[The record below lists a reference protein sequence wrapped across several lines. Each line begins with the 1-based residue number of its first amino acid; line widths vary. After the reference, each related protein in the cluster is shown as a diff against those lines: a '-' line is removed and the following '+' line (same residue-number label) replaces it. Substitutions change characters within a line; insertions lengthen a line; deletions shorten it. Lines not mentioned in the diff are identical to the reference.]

1 MYPHHCESIDR
12 VRAYFEAISTVQAL
26 LLGGSLAHGFESV
39 TSDVDI
45 MIIVP
50 EEEYQER
57 LKTEQMAFYNREL
70 CTYPEGYVDGK
81 FLSLSFLRK
90 VAELGSEPARFAF
103 AGSQVLF
110 SRQGGLAELLQSIAH
125 YPVEQK
131 VHRITRFNAQ
141 FEAWN
146 WYSHEALR
154 LNNRYLLGVSA
165 QKLALFGGRMVLAH
179 NELLYPYHKWFLRVL
194 ETAPDKPA
202 DIVTRIREMCEQPG
216 EQTVVAFYDCVR
228 NFRTWETAS
237 TGWPNQFVLDSEL
250 NWVHGLTPV
259 DDL

>member
-1 MYPHHCESIDR
+1 MYPHHCESIER
-12 VRAYFEAISTVQAL
+12 VRAYFEAIPSVQAL
-26 LLGGSLAHGFESV
+26 LLGGSLAHGFESS

-57 LKTEQMAFYNREL
+57 LRTEQMAFYNREL

-81 FLSLSFLRK
+81 HLSIAFLRN
-90 VAELGSEPARFAF
+90 VAQQGSEPARFAF
-103 AGSQVLF
+103 AGSRVLF
-110 SRQGGLAELLQSIAH
+110 SRVEGLDELLQQITR
-125 YPVEQK
+125 YPVAQK
-131 VHRITRFNAQ
+131 VYRINRFFAQ

-146 WYSHEALR
+146 WYAHEALR
-154 LNNRYLLGVSA
+154 LNNRYLLGVSV

-179 NELLYPYHKWFLRVL
+179 NEMLYPYHKWFLRVL
-194 ETAPDKPA
+194 EGAPSKPA
-202 DIVTRIREMCEQPG
+202 DLVTRLREMVDQPG

-228 NFRTWETAS
+228 NYRTWEAAE

-250 NWVHGLTPV
+250 NWVHGMPPV